1 MARSSARE
9 RLLDCAEALFAEH
22 GLEGVSLRAI
32 NAAAGLSAAAL
43 HYHFGSQQA
52 LLEAILERRM
62 PALMERRRE
71 LLDELEERPDPISAR
86 DVLEALMRPL
96 TELSSDGGEP
106 GLRYLRLLHRLQS
119 DGDIDPAF
127 VVARWPGGV
136 DRLVPLL
143 RRALPALPVP
153 LLELRLSLAIDA
165 ILASLAKRSVRSS
178 ETLDAHAGA
187 VLDFLTGA
195 LEAQTHA
202 PAAGSAGSD

>member
-71 LLDELEERPDPISAR
+71 LLDELEGRPNPISAR
-86 DVLEALMRPL
+86 DVLGALMRPL
-96 TELSSDGGEP
+96 TELLSDGGEP

-119 DGDIDPAF
+119 DGDIDPGF

-143 RRALPALPVP
+143 RRALPGLPVP
-153 LLELRLSLAIDA
+153 LLELRLSLAIDT
-165 ILASLAKRSVRSS
+165 ILASLAKQSVRSG
-178 ETLDAHAGA
+178 ETPEAHASA

-195 LEAQTHA
+195 MEAQTRV
-202 PAAGSAGSD
+202 PTAGSAGSD

>member
-96 TELSSDGGEP
+96 TEMSSDGGEP

-119 DGDIDPAF
+119 DGDIDPEF

>member
-1 MARSSARE
+1 VARSSARE

-71 LLDELEERPDPISAR
+71 LLDELEGRPDPISAR

-96 TELSSDGGEP
+96 TELLSDGGEP

-119 DGDIDPAF
+119 DGDIDPEF

-143 RRALPALPVP
+143 RRALPGLPVP
-153 LLELRLSLAIDA
+153 LLELRLSLAIDT
-165 ILASLAKRSVRSS
+165 ILASLAKQSVRSS
-178 ETLDAHAGA
+178 EAPDAHAGA

-195 LEAQTHA
+195 LEAQTRA